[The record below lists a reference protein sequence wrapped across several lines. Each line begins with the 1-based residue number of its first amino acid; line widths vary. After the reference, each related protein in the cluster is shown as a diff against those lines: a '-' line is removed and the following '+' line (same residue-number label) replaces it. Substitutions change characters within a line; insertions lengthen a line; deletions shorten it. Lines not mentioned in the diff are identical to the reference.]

1 MCTLAS
7 KGRKN
12 FYNSIAVILR
22 LLVLISKNNWLWINP
37 TRRDSLQI
45 SINIVAD
52 WGLSMLSEQEER
64 GRGFL
69 LIFNLILSIFLWSV
83 GILSEHSPVNNR
95 NRTLFLVS
103 KSNCIRKSFTWTIVA
118 PLSYLMPLYLW
129 FLLIIST
136 CLMRLSLISWI
147 INTKVWVICQ
157 CWRLR
162 QMTQTQ
168 RLIIHD
174 ITISKPNSV
183 IVYCTFF

>member
-22 LLVLISKNNWLWINP
+22 LLVLIPKNNWLWINP
-37 TRRDSLQI
+37 TRDYLQI

-69 LIFNLILSIFLWSV
+69 LIFNLILSIFLWLV
-83 GILSEHSPVNNR
+83 GILSEHSLANNR
-95 NRTLFLVS
+95 NRNLFLVS

>member
-1 MCTLAS
+1 
-7 KGRKN
+7 
-12 FYNSIAVILR
+12 
-22 LLVLISKNNWLWINP
+22 
-37 TRRDSLQI
+37 
-45 SINIVAD
+45 
-52 WGLSMLSEQEER
+52 MLSEQEER
-64 GRGFL
+64 GRGIL
-69 LIFNLILSIFLWSV
+69 LIFNLILSIFLWLV

-136 CLMRLSLISWI
+136 FLMRLSLISWI

-183 IVYCTFF
+183 IVYCTFFKQSAKRDHFLWVCQSFKMLPAQQAWKKGKLVELDMIIQYLL